1 MGIPQNERES
11 PRIEPPPPTSTDRTQ
26 NYFRRKSTA
35 GTDFTK
41 RLWRALVRGYMLG
54 RETDP
59 WNDTRTLPATDRSRS
74 HTRIRKLLGVKPGD
88 GLVFEG
94 DGTRTQ
100 VRPVKSSSP
109 FEKFRGIGNG
119 RAGSWR
125 EGCGT
130 GDPGVARPL
139 TKSNVFA
146 RTKRRNATALPP
158 TPNPHPQFRRA
169 CS

>member
-11 PRIEPPPPTSTDRTQ
+11 PRIEPPPPASTDRTQ

-41 RLWRALVRGYMLG
+41 RLWRALVRGICWAG
-54 RETDP
+54 RLTHGTTGAD
-59 WNDTRTLPATDRSRS
+59 LPATDRSRS

-100 VRPVKSSSP
+100 VRPVRSSSP

-119 RAGSWR
+119 RAGSWQ

-158 TPNPHPQFRRA
+158 TPNPHPPFRRA